1 MVPTIVFAVEDQG
14 DFQLNT
20 LSIDKE
26 EKDKID
32 KIEAKLNI
40 SFKTQTEENQ
50 TLSFNENADVKDV
63 KIENEVESTKVDYV
77 IKKNK
82 IEMKIAPR
90 TEGTIS
96 IAVTIDSS
104 NLKDDNLILTNG
116 VQTLKA
122 PRKISETEEESNKEK
137 ESFFQ
142 ELVHLLE
149 N

>member
-1 MVPTIVFAVEDQG
+1 MSLLILLQYMVPTIVFAVEDQG

-26 EKDKID
+26 EKD

-90 TEGTIS
+90 TEGT
-96 IAVTIDSS
+96 
-104 NLKDDNLILTNG
+104 
-116 VQTLKA
+116 
-122 PRKISETEEESNKEK
+122 ETVK
-137 ESFFQ
+137 FF
-142 ELVHLLE
+142 V
-149 N
+149 